1 MKMKKQNEIIKSS
14 GNVFEDLN
22 IPDAE
27 LSLLKAD
34 LAIVILNAIDEK
46 KLTQTKAAELLG
58 IQQPEISKLKSGNYA
73 RFGIERLFQ
82 FLNSL
87 GRSVDI
93 RITKTRRHAVQ
104 TISVA

>member
-1 MKMKKQNEIIKSS
+1 MKKQNDYTESS

-22 IPDAE
+22 VPDAE
-27 LSLLKAD
+27 LNLLKAD

-46 KLTQTKAAELLG
+46 KLTQTMAAKLLG
-58 IQQPEISKLKSGNYA
+58 VQQPEISKLKSGNYT

-82 FLNSL
+82 FLNTL

-93 RITKTRRHAVQ
+93 RITRAGRHAVQ
-104 TISVA
+104 TVSAA